1 MSLEELVHN
10 FRKAIERAQD
20 NGETGEFFWKFPVGQ
35 CGNTSDMLAQYL
47 IENKVGPI
55 EYVNGTYYAD
65 DPNDPDNH
73 QSHAWLLVK
82 GLVIDI
88 TCDQF
93 KTHNTPL
100 KCNRPVYIGP
110 MSDYYRQFDT
120 RGFENY
126 WHHGLDENW
135 PHYNRL
141 HSTYET
147 IKRYL

>member
-1 MSLEELVHN
+1 MSLEELVYN

-20 NGETGEFFWKFPVGQ
+20 YGETGEFFRKFPVGQ
-35 CGNTSDMLAQYL
+35 CENTSDMLAQYL
-47 IENKVGPI
+47 IEHQLGPI

-65 DPNDPDNH
+65 DPNDPDDH

-82 GLVIDI
+82 GMVIDI

-100 KCNRPVYIGP
+100 KCNRPAYIGP

-120 RGFENY
+120 GSFENY
-126 WHHGLDENW
+126 LHHGLDKNW
-135 PHYNRL
+135 PHYNQL
-141 HSTYET
+141 HLAYET